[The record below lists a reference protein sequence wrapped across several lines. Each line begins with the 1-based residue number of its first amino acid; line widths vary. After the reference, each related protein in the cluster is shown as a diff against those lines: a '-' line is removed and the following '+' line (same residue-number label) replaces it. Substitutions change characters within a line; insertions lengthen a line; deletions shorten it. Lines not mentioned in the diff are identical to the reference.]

1 MFMLYI
7 LEASSMLTLDSLN
20 LTYISGKILRIRNTA
35 KMGNVEDYCM
45 QERVCVEPNLFLLD
59 YTANFILHA

>member
-7 LEASSMLTLDSLN
+7 LEASSMLTLNSPN

-35 KMGNVEDYCM
+35 KMGNVGD
-45 QERVCVEPNLFLLD
+45 
-59 YTANFILHA
+59 